1 MSGFGRRSAVRQPAP
16 QKIMSRPDAGSI
28 DPEQTR
34 QIGRLYKNSHQ
45 LPPFAA
51 DALLRDWL
59 TGGEDGAGLIIA

>member
-1 MSGFGRRSAVRQPAP
+1 
-16 QKIMSRPDAGSI
+16 MSRPDAGSI